1 MRFSPRAVALALALC
16 LAPVAVQA
24 QEAKGLGDWSVVG
37 SQINTGKP
45 FQDVRVGW
53 PSLDFGYTMN
63 IGKATDIGFRFGLF
77 WGDEFAPY
85 GGFGLG
91 LWAPIR
97 FQLTPKAQDKINWL
111 VHVDP
116 GVRINFGSSYCSG
129 YYAGWLGGYCASSGT
144 TFGIIAPVGV
154 VGGYPVLPGLE
165 VGGRGDVK
173 LGIFFGN
180 STTDFVIAP
189 MVGPY
194 AEYQLKN
201 PNISFGLNTRFGV
214 AIHTASG
221 AGTDFAWE
229 TQATVGYR
237 LF

>member
-1 MRFSPRAVALALALC
+1 MRFSTRALAMALALC
-16 LAPVAVQA
+16 LAPAAAHA
-24 QEAKGLGDWSVVG
+24 QEAKGLGDWSVIGTQV
-37 SQINTGKP
+37 NTGKP
-45 FQDVRVGW
+45 FQDVKIGW
-53 PSLDFGYTMN
+53 PSMDFGLYTMN
-63 IGKATDIGFRFGLF
+63 IGTASDIGFRFALL
-77 WGDEFAPY
+77 WGNEYFPY
-85 GGFGLG
+85 AGFGLG
-91 LWAPIR
+91 AYAPIR
-97 FQLTPKAQDKINWL
+97 FQLTKGQDRVNWL

-116 GVRINFGSSYCSG
+116 GIMINFGSSYCG
-129 YYAGWLGGYCASSGT
+129 GTYYWYAVCGSSST
-144 TFGIIAPVGV
+144 TFGIQAPVGV

-165 VGGRGDVK
+165 IGGGGDVK
-173 LGIFFGN
+173 LAIFFG
-180 STTDFVIAP
+180 SGTTDFVIAP

-221 AGTDFAWE
+221 MGTDFAWE